1 MSSIPD
7 QIETALEDF
16 RSLTSFSIESIIIN
30 PDCYS
35 ITFDIELK
43 GIIIRNIECGFDGKN
58 YLFHMP
64 SILNMTN
71 FSERPVVQFECSD
84 WKNIRELLTEFIGTE
99 KWLEKYFKD
108 NWEYQ
113 KHL

>member
-1 MSSIPD
+1 MSTTPE
-7 QIETALEDF
+7 QIKNSLEEF
-16 RSLTSFSIESIIIN
+16 AELTGFSIDCIIIN
-30 PDCYS
+30 PDCFD
-35 ITFDIELK
+35 ITFDIEIK

-58 YLFHMP
+58 YSFSMP

-71 FSERPVVQFECSD
+71 FSTRRIVQFETIE
-84 WKNIRELLTEFIGTE
+84 WKNIRELLTEFIAKE

-113 KHL
+113 KGL